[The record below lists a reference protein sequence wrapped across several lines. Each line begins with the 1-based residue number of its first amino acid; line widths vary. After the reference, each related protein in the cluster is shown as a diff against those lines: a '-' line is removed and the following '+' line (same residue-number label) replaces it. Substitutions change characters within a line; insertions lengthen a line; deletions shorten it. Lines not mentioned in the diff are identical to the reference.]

1 MKCRDFDR
9 AMEAFISGDLPPA
22 RMSEMESHRYA
33 CLRCREQHRQ
43 WEALSIGA
51 RQLPRVTAPAGFEA
65 ALMRRIRAREHRR
78 WRYLIFDFPRPLVR
92 AAAYATLT
100 LIVGLSAF
108 LLRSGYFSAGESPGV
123 EYQTAGEPALTQ
135 PAGLPAEDAAAS
147 QGYLGM
153 TTPRERE
160 WGALPAIPIRSDF
173 RNYAV
178 PQDAEYVDYL
188 LKGTGN
194 REVYVRLPRT
204 IIYSPPADND
214 LYYVRNIS
222 H

>member
-1 MKCRDFDR
+1 
-9 AMEAFISGDLPPA
+9 
-22 RMSEMESHRYA
+22 
-33 CLRCREQHRQ
+33 
-43 WEALSIGA
+43 
-51 RQLPRVTAPAGFEA
+51 
-65 ALMRRIRAREHRR
+65 MRRIRAREHRR

-123 EYQTAGEPALTQ
+123 EYQTAGEPALSQ
-135 PAGLPAEDAAAS
+135 PAVLPAEDAAAS